1 MPHGKTVNLD
11 SDHNAAIRAEIAYQL
26 RALLSKEQPRPT
38 PPVQDLLD
46 CRSTSDATEAGPKRS
61 GC

>member
-1 MPHGKTVNLD
+1 MSRNTLHLD

-26 RALLSKEQPRPT
+26 RALLSKEPPRPT

-46 CRSTSDATEAGPKRS
+46 CLSTLDATEARPKRS
-61 GC
+61 GY